1 MGGSEKLSSGPPHSA
16 PPSHNNPPAPLPLPH
31 TTSHNIFWRSSP
43 RSRYKELSHN
53 MLPHPHSPPPPTWP
67 PPQSHA
73 AGAIPRCSP
82 LWPPKALPAHNTLAS
97 GRRRP
102 PAHNIPFHHHPPFPA
117 PHPFLPPPVGA
128 GPHQPIIFPSLL
140 RLLQPIIL
148 SLSPKASPSH
158 NTARRLTCGPNPS
171 PFHTSRLCQ
180 RRRSPSLSLPPPAS
194 ALSLPGCL
202 PSALQPWAPLPAPPG
217 PARALTSPPA
227 SSFALSPLLGSS
239 SHAPSPLHSGTFPPT
254 SLSVEWTRGR

>member
-1 MGGSEKLSSGPPHSA
+1 MEKSSSGPPNSA

-53 MLPHPHSPPPPTWP
+53 KLPHPHSSPPNLP

-102 PAHNIPFHHHPPFPA
+102 PAHNTPFHHHPPLPA

-128 GPHQPIIFPSLL
+128 GPHQPIILPSLL
-140 RLLQPIIL
+140 RLFQPIIL

-171 PFHTSRLCQ
+171 PFHTWRLCQ
-180 RRRSPSLSLPPPAS
+180 RCWSPCLSLLPPRPE
-194 ALSLPGCL
+194 LSLRGWRCPQGHRPL
-202 PSALQPWAPLPAPPG
+202 SQPHPG
-217 PARALTSPPA
+217 PAWPFLPLQPSAWPLRQPPWTPHSVCLLCLSCTSPP
-227 SSFALSPLLGSS
+227 PC
-239 SHAPSPLHSGTFPPT
+239 
-254 SLSVEWTRGR
+254 